1 MSRRKKSK
9 KKSSTSNLT
18 QSILTALRKQ
28 NSKPLNYKQIASILG
43 VRDSSSRNL
52 IIKKIKKL
60 QSEEK
65 IEEVSR
71 GKYIIKASKNYYTGI
86 ADVTARG
93 QAYIV
98 IEELEEDIFVNQKN
112 INHALDGDIV
122 EVYIFKRNRGG
133 KPEGEITK
141 ILERKKTDF
150 VGVIQIQERFAFV
163 ECQDTKM
170 YTDIFISKENINN
183 AKNGDKVLVQIE
195 NWPEKA
201 GSPYGKVL
209 KILGKPGEHNTE
221 IHSILAQFGLPYEFE
236 KEVEDYANSI
246 DTTIKEVEIKK
257 RRDMRSD
264 LTFTI
269 DPKDAKDFDDALSF
283 KDLKDGTYEIGI
295 HIADVS
301 HYLTP
306 GTILDDEAY
315 ERATSVYLVDRVVP
329 MLPEVLSN
337 NACSLRPNEEKFTFS
352 AVFKINN
359 KAEIINQWFGRT
371 VTYSDARFA
380 YEEAQFIIEKETINK
395 GKTVNI
401 PSGISITGKPYE
413 VKNKIAKA
421 ILKLNE
427 LAKILRKK
435 RMKNGAISFDKVE
448 VKFHLDKDNN
458 PEGVYF
464 KESKDANK
472 LIEEFMLLANRS
484 VAEFIGK
491 KSTKKTFIYRVHDE
505 PDDEK
510 IAALQNIIRQF
521 GYKIDTRDR
530 KTTSN
535 SLNTLLKD
543 VQGKKEQ
550 NLVDTLAIRSM
561 SKALY
566 TTQNIGHYGLAFN
579 YYTHFTSPIRR
590 YPDVMVHRL
599 LQFYLDQE
607 TSANKEQ
614 FEEKCRHSSEM
625 ESLAAQAERASI
637 KYMQVKYMH
646 DHQDQNFLGVISGVT
661 DWGIYVEIINNK
673 CEGMVRLQE
682 MKDDHYTFHKEEF
695 AAVGDRTKNSY
706 QLGDEVYI
714 KVKNAD
720 LVRKQLDFKMLGHK
734 KEFIQH

>member
-28 NSKPLNYKQIASILG
+28 NSKPLNYKQIASLLG

-301 HYLTP
+301 HYLIP

-380 YEEAQFIIEKETINK
+380 YEEAQFIIEKETINE

-491 KSTKKTFIYRVHDE
+491 QSTKKTFIYRVHDE

-566 TTQNIGHYGLAFN
+566 TTQNIGHYGLAFD

-706 QLGDEVYI
+706 QLGDEVYVQ
-714 KVKNAD
+714 VKNAD

>member
-65 IEEVSR
+65 IKEVSR

-86 ADVTARG
+86 ADVTSRG

-112 INHALDGDIV
+112 INHALHGDIV
-122 EVYIFKRNRGG
+122 EVYIFKKNRGG

-246 DTTIKEVEIKK
+246 DTTIKEVEIKN

-301 HYLTP
+301 HYLIP

-359 KAEIINQWFGRT
+359 KAKIIDQWFGRT

-380 YEEAQFIIEKETINK
+380 YEEAQFIIEKEIINE
-395 GKTVNI
+395 GKTVTI

-421 ILKLNE
+421 ILKLDE
-427 LAKILRKK
+427 LAKILRRK

-491 KSTKKTFIYRVHDE
+491 QSTKKTFIYRVHDE

-566 TTQNIGHYGLAFN
+566 TTQNIGHYGLAFD

-614 FEEKCRHSSEM
+614 FEEKCTHSSEM

-706 QLGDEVYI
+706 QLGDEVYVQ
-714 KVKNAD
+714 VKNAD

-734 KEFIQH
+734 KEFTQH

>member
-1 MSRRKKSK
+1 MSRRKKSR
-9 KKSSTSNLT
+9 KKSSNSNLT
-18 QSILTALRKQ
+18 QSILTVLRKQ
-28 NSKPLNYKQIASILG
+28 NAKPINYKQIASILG
-43 VRDSSSRNL
+43 IKDTSTRNL
-52 IIKKIKKL
+52 LIKKIKKL

-65 IEEVSR
+65 IEESSR
-71 GKYIIKASKNYYTGI
+71 GKYIIKASKNYYTGK
-86 ADVTARG
+86 ADVTSRG

-98 IEELEEDIFVNQKN
+98 IDDLEEDIFVNQKN
-112 INHALDGDIV
+112 INHALHGDIV

-141 ILERKKTDF
+141 ILERKKADF

-170 YTDIFISKENINN
+170 YTDIFVSKENINN
-183 AKNGDKVLVQIE
+183 AKNGDKVLVKIE
-195 NWPEKA
+195 SWPEKA
-201 GSPYGKVL
+201 GSPYGKVI
-209 KILGKPGEHNTE
+209 KTLGKPGEHNTE
-221 IHSILAQFGLPYEFE
+221 IHSILAQFGLPYEFD
-236 KEVEDYANSI
+236 KEVENYANNI
-246 DTTIKEVEIKK
+246 DTTIKEEEIKK
-257 RRDMRSD
+257 RRDMRGD

-301 HYLTP
+301 HYLIP

-359 KAEIINQWFGRT
+359 NAVIIDQWFGRT

-380 YEEAQFIIEKETINK
+380 YEEAQFIIEKETLNEIEPI
-395 GKTVNI
+395 NI
-401 PSGISITGKPYE
+401 PSNISITGQTYK
-413 VKNKIAKA
+413 VQNKISKA
-421 ILKLNE
+421 ILKLDE
-427 LAKILRKK
+427 LAKILRRK
-435 RMKNGAISFDKVE
+435 RMKQGAISFDKVE

-491 KSTKKTFIYRVHDE
+491 QSIKKTFIYRVHDE

-535 SLNTLLKD
+535 SLNNLLKD

-561 SKALY
+561 SKAVY
-566 TTQNIGHYGLAFN
+566 TTENIGHYGLAFD

-599 LQFYLDQE
+599 LQFYLNKE
-607 TSANKEQ
+607 NNANKDQ

-625 ESLAAQAERASI
+625 EGLAAQAERASI
-637 KYMQVKYMH
+637 KYMQVKYMF

-661 DWGIYVEIINNK
+661 DWGIYVEIISNK
-673 CEGMVRLQE
+673 CEGMIRLQD
-682 MKDDHYTFHKEEF
+682 MKDDHYTFYKEEF
-695 AAVGDRTKNSY
+695 AAVGARTKNSY
-706 QLGDEVYI
+706 QLGDEVYVQ
-714 KVKNAD
+714 VKNAD
-720 LVRKQLDFKMLGHK
+720 LVKKQLDFIMLGHK
-734 KEFIQH
+734 KEFTTN